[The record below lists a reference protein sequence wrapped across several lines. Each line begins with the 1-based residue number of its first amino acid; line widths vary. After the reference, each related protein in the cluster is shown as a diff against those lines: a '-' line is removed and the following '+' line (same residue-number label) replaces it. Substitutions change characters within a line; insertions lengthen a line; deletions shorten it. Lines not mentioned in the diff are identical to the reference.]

1 MANTSKINGF
11 RPVKHVTG
19 APYNGQ
25 ANIYG
30 VASGDSTALFVGD
43 VVKLAA
49 DGNAAGIQYVT
60 AHAAGVA
67 GTGQPALGVVVG
79 VINTKLDPVDGR
91 TRVVSPCLRQA
102 AEEHVVDVLV
112 VEAHERELDA
122 LELAFLDVLLRR
134 AEAHLAHLL
143 PIGIGRLALADAR
156 DLEDRGAQ
164 VVLGEGGGD
173 AQRRRAHGGNG
184 GSARGT
190 LQHRAAADHVIEDID
205 SHEFGSSLERPLQVV
220 AVSLPAASL
229 F

>member
-79 VINTKLDPVDGR
+79 IINTKLDPVEGR
-91 TRVVSPCLRQA
+91 MSAGSISLDTPVYRPGSVEQY
-102 AEEHVVDVLV
+102 VLV
-112 VEAHERELDA
+112 ADSPDLIYEVEATA
-122 LELAFLDVLLRR
+122 A
-134 AEAHLAHLL
+134 
-143 PIGIGRLALADAR
+143 
-156 DLEDRGAQ
+156 
-164 VVLGEGGGD
+164 
-173 AQRRRAHGGNG
+173 
-184 GSARGT
+184 GSAYSFAVADIGQNANIFAGSGSTTTGNSAHSLNMSDKGT
-190 LQHRAAADHVIEDID
+190 AATLPFKIVGVSKKID
-205 SHEFGSSLERPLQVV
+205 NEVTGNYTKVLVQINNHQYKSVGTVGV
-220 AVSLPAASL
+220 
-229 F
+229 

>member
-60 AHAAGVA
+60 AHAAGTA

-79 VINTKLDPVDGR
+79 IINTKLDPVDGR
-91 TRVVSPCLRQA
+91 MSAGSISLDTPVYRPGSVEQY
-102 AEEHVVDVLV
+102 VLV
-112 VEAHERELDA
+112 ADSPDLIYEVEATA
-122 LELAFLDVLLRR
+122 A
-134 AEAHLAHLL
+134 
-143 PIGIGRLALADAR
+143 
-156 DLEDRGAQ
+156 
-164 VVLGEGGGD
+164 
-173 AQRRRAHGGNG
+173 
-184 GSARGT
+184 GSAYSFAVADIGQNANIFAGSGSTTTGNSAHSLNMSDKGT
-190 LQHRAAADHVIEDID
+190 AATLP
-205 SHEFGSSLERPLQVV
+205 FNRPYCSPPRQIRRQTTLAIRLKNWCV
-220 AVSLPAASL
+220 PGP
-229 F
+229 

>member
-91 TRVVSPCLRQA
+91 MSAGSISLDTPVYRPGSVEQY
-102 AEEHVVDVLV
+102 VLV
-112 VEAHERELDA
+112 ADSPDLIYEVEATA
-122 LELAFLDVLLRR
+122 A
-134 AEAHLAHLL
+134 
-143 PIGIGRLALADAR
+143 
-156 DLEDRGAQ
+156 
-164 VVLGEGGGD
+164 
-173 AQRRRAHGGNG
+173 
-184 GSARGT
+184 GSAYSFAVADVGQNANIFAGSGSTTTGNSAHSLNMSDKGT
-190 LQHRAAADHVIEDID
+190 ASTLPFKIVGVSKKID
-205 SHEFGSSLERPLQVV
+205 NEVTGNYTKVLVQINNHQYKSVGTVGV
-220 AVSLPAASL
+220 
-229 F
+229 

>member
-79 VINTKLDPVDGR
+79 VINTKLDPVEGR
-91 TRVVSPCLRQA
+91 MSAGSISLDTPVYRPGSVEQY
-102 AEEHVVDVLV
+102 VLV
-112 VEAHERELDA
+112 ADAPDLIYEVEATA
-122 LELAFLDVLLRR
+122 A
-134 AEAHLAHLL
+134 
-143 PIGIGRLALADAR
+143 
-156 DLEDRGAQ
+156 
-164 VVLGEGGGD
+164 
-173 AQRRRAHGGNG
+173 
-184 GSARGT
+184 GSAYSFAVADIGQNANIFAGSGSTTTGNSAHSLNMSDKGT
-190 LQHRAAADHVIEDID
+190 AATLPFKILGVSKKID
-205 SHEFGSSLERPLQVV
+205 NEVTGNYTKVLVQINNHQFKSVGTVGV
-220 AVSLPAASL
+220 
-229 F
+229 

>member
-60 AHAAGVA
+60 AHAAGTA

-79 VINTKLDPVDGR
+79 IINTKLDPVDGR
-91 TRVVSPCLRQA
+91 MSAGSISLDTPVYRPGSVEQY
-102 AEEHVVDVLV
+102 VLV
-112 VEAHERELDA
+112 ADSPDLIYEVEATA
-122 LELAFLDVLLRR
+122 A
-134 AEAHLAHLL
+134 
-143 PIGIGRLALADAR
+143 
-156 DLEDRGAQ
+156 
-164 VVLGEGGGD
+164 
-173 AQRRRAHGGNG
+173 
-184 GSARGT
+184 GSAYSFAVADIGQNANIFAGSGSTTTGNSAHSLNMSDKGT
-190 LQHRAAADHVIEDID
+190 AATLPFKIVGVSKKID
-205 SHEFGSSLERPLQVV
+205 NEVTGNYTKVLVQINNHQFKSVGTVGV
-220 AVSLPAASL
+220 
-229 F
+229 

>member
-91 TRVVSPCLRQA
+91 MSAGSISLDTPVYRPGSVEQY
-102 AEEHVVDVLV
+102 VLV
-112 VEAHERELDA
+112 ADSPDLIYEVEATA
-122 LELAFLDVLLRR
+122 A
-134 AEAHLAHLL
+134 
-143 PIGIGRLALADAR
+143 
-156 DLEDRGAQ
+156 
-164 VVLGEGGGD
+164 
-173 AQRRRAHGGNG
+173 
-184 GSARGT
+184 GSAYSFAVADVGQNANIFAGSGSTTTGNSAHSLNMSDKGT
-190 LQHRAAADHVIEDID
+190 AATLPFKIVGVSKKID
-205 SHEFGSSLERPLQVV
+205 NEVTGNYTKVLVQINNHQYKSVGTVGV
-220 AVSLPAASL
+220 
-229 F
+229 

>member
-79 VINTKLDPVDGR
+79 VVNTKLDPVDGR
-91 TRVVSPCLRQA
+91 MSAGSISLDTPVYRPGSVEQY
-102 AEEHVVDVLV
+102 VLV
-112 VEAHERELDA
+112 ADSPDLIYEVEATA
-122 LELAFLDVLLRR
+122 A
-134 AEAHLAHLL
+134 
-143 PIGIGRLALADAR
+143 
-156 DLEDRGAQ
+156 
-164 VVLGEGGGD
+164 
-173 AQRRRAHGGNG
+173 
-184 GSARGT
+184 GSAYSFAVADVGQNANIFAGSGSTTTGNSAHSLNMSDKGT
-190 LQHRAAADHVIEDID
+190 AATLPFKIVGVSKKID
-205 SHEFGSSLERPLQVV
+205 NEVTGNYTKVLVQINNHQYKSVGTVGV
-220 AVSLPAASL
+220 
-229 F
+229 

>member
-79 VINTKLDPVDGR
+79 IINTKLDPVDGR
-91 TRVVSPCLRQA
+91 MSAGSISLDTPVYRPGSVEQY
-102 AEEHVVDVLV
+102 VLV
-112 VEAHERELDA
+112 ADAPDLIYEVEATA
-122 LELAFLDVLLRR
+122 A
-134 AEAHLAHLL
+134 
-143 PIGIGRLALADAR
+143 
-156 DLEDRGAQ
+156 
-164 VVLGEGGGD
+164 
-173 AQRRRAHGGNG
+173 
-184 GSARGT
+184 GSAYSFAVADIGQNANIFAGSGSTTTGNSAHSLNMSDKGT
-190 LQHRAAADHVIEDID
+190 AATLPFKILGVSKKID
-205 SHEFGSSLERPLQVV
+205 NEVTGNYTKVLVQINNHQFKSVGTVGV
-220 AVSLPAASL
+220 
-229 F
+229 

>member
-91 TRVVSPCLRQA
+91 MSAGSISLDTPVYRPGSVEQY
-102 AEEHVVDVLV
+102 VLV
-112 VEAHERELDA
+112 ADAPDLIYEVEATA
-122 LELAFLDVLLRR
+122 A
-134 AEAHLAHLL
+134 
-143 PIGIGRLALADAR
+143 
-156 DLEDRGAQ
+156 
-164 VVLGEGGGD
+164 
-173 AQRRRAHGGNG
+173 
-184 GSARGT
+184 GSAYSFAVADIGQNANIFAGSGSTSTGNSAHSLNMSDKGT
-190 LQHRAAADHVIEDID
+190 AATLPFKIVGVSKKID
-205 SHEFGSSLERPLQVV
+205 NEVTGNYTKVLVQINNHQFKSVGTVGV
-220 AVSLPAASL
+220 
-229 F
+229 

>member
-60 AHAAGVA
+60 AHAAGTA

-79 VINTKLDPVDGR
+79 IINTKLDPVDGR
-91 TRVVSPCLRQA
+91 MSAGSISLDTPVYRPGSVEQY
-102 AEEHVVDVLV
+102 VLV
-112 VEAHERELDA
+112 ADSPDLIFEVEATA
-122 LELAFLDVLLRR
+122 A
-134 AEAHLAHLL
+134 
-143 PIGIGRLALADAR
+143 
-156 DLEDRGAQ
+156 
-164 VVLGEGGGD
+164 
-173 AQRRRAHGGNG
+173 
-184 GSARGT
+184 GSAYSFAVADIGQNANIFAGSGSTSTGNSAHSLNMSDKGT
-190 LQHRAAADHVIEDID
+190 AATLPFKIVGVSKKID
-205 SHEFGSSLERPLQVV
+205 NEVTGNYTKVLVQINNHQYKSVGTVGV
-220 AVSLPAASL
+220 
-229 F
+229 

>member
-91 TRVVSPCLRQA
+91 MSGGSISLDTPVYRPGSVEQY
-102 AEEHVVDVLV
+102 VLV
-112 VEAHERELDA
+112 ADAPDLIYEVEATA
-122 LELAFLDVLLRR
+122 A
-134 AEAHLAHLL
+134 
-143 PIGIGRLALADAR
+143 
-156 DLEDRGAQ
+156 
-164 VVLGEGGGD
+164 
-173 AQRRRAHGGNG
+173 
-184 GSARGT
+184 GSAYSFAVADIGQNANIFAGSGSTTTGNSAHSLNMSDKGT
-190 LQHRAAADHVIEDID
+190 AATLPFKIVGVSKKID
-205 SHEFGSSLERPLQVV
+205 NEVTGNYTKVLVQINNHQFKSVGTVGV
-220 AVSLPAASL
+220 
-229 F
+229 

>member
-60 AHAAGVA
+60 AHAAGSA

-91 TRVVSPCLRQA
+91 MSAGSISLDTPVYRPGSVEQY
-102 AEEHVVDVLV
+102 VLV
-112 VEAHERELDA
+112 ADSPDLIYEVEATA
-122 LELAFLDVLLRR
+122 A
-134 AEAHLAHLL
+134 
-143 PIGIGRLALADAR
+143 
-156 DLEDRGAQ
+156 
-164 VVLGEGGGD
+164 
-173 AQRRRAHGGNG
+173 
-184 GSARGT
+184 GSAYSFAVTDIGQNANIFAGSGSTTTGNSAHSLNMSDKGT
-190 LQHRAAADHVIEDID
+190 AATLPFKIVGVSKKID
-205 SHEFGSSLERPLQVV
+205 NEVTGNYTKVLVQINNHQYKSVGTVGV
-220 AVSLPAASL
+220 
-229 F
+229 